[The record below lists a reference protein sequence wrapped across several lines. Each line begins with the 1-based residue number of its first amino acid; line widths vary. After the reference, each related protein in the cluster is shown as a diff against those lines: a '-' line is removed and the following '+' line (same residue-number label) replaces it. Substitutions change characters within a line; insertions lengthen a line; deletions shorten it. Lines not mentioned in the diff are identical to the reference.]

1 MGILKSIAKGL
12 GYFFLFPILVIAIA
26 LYAVA
31 GFFVIVYQFIKMIY
45 LFFTGRN
52 LFGDLPEDV
61 EVKRLKAINNTEET
75 SLNNEANTSPIN
87 PTPTV
92 LEEPP
97 TENEDQE
104 IDDLEKEEFVGVDYL
119 GGISILFNDNEMS
132 VNLNGVNYPLMI
144 QDRKQH
150 SLRYQK

>member
-61 EVKRLKAINNTEET
+61 EVKRLKTINNTEET
-75 SLNNEANTSPIN
+75 SLNNKATTSPIN
-87 PTPTV
+87 PTPTI

-97 TENEDQE
+97 TENEDQGL
-104 IDDLEKEEFVGVDYL
+104 DDLEKEIEEEEMNDY
-119 GGISILFNDNEMS
+119 GQ
-132 VNLNGVNYPLMI
+132 Y
-144 QDRKQH
+144 
-150 SLRYQK
+150 

>member
-75 SLNNEANTSPIN
+75 SINNEATTSPIN

-97 TENEDQE
+97 TENENQG
-104 IDDLEKEEFVGVDYL
+104 IDDLEKEIKEEEMNDY
-119 GGISILFNDNEMS
+119 GQ
-132 VNLNGVNYPLMI
+132 Y
-144 QDRKQH
+144 
-150 SLRYQK
+150 

>member
-61 EVKRLKAINNTEET
+61 EVKRLKTINNTEET
-75 SLNNEANTSPIN
+75 SLNNETTTSPIN

-97 TENEDQE
+97 TENENQG
-104 IDDLEKEEFVGVDYL
+104 IDDLEKEIKEEEMNDY
-119 GGISILFNDNEMS
+119 GQ
-132 VNLNGVNYPLMI
+132 Y
-144 QDRKQH
+144 
-150 SLRYQK
+150 

>member
-61 EVKRLKAINNTEET
+61 EVKRLKTINNTEET
-75 SLNNEANTSPIN
+75 SLNNEATTSPIN

-97 TENEDQE
+97 TENENQG
-104 IDDLEKEEFVGVDYL
+104 IDDLEKEIKEEEMNDY
-119 GGISILFNDNEMS
+119 GQ
-132 VNLNGVNYPLMI
+132 Y
-144 QDRKQH
+144 
-150 SLRYQK
+150 

>member
-31 GFFVIVYQFIKMIY
+31 GFFVIIYQFIKMIY

-61 EVKRLKAINNTEET
+61 EVKRLKTINNTEET
-75 SLNNEANTSPIN
+75 SLNNETTTSPIN

-97 TENEDQE
+97 TENENQG
-104 IDDLEKEEFVGVDYL
+104 IDDLEKEIKEEEMNDY
-119 GGISILFNDNEMS
+119 GQ
-132 VNLNGVNYPLMI
+132 Y
-144 QDRKQH
+144 
-150 SLRYQK
+150 

>member
-61 EVKRLKAINNTEET
+61 EVKRLKTINNTEET
-75 SLNNEANTSPIN
+75 SLNNEATTSPIN

-92 LEEPP
+92 LEEPHA
-97 TENEDQE
+97 ENEDQGL
-104 IDDLEKEEFVGVDYL
+104 DDLEKEIEEEEMNDY
-119 GGISILFNDNEMS
+119 GQ
-132 VNLNGVNYPLMI
+132 Y
-144 QDRKQH
+144 
-150 SLRYQK
+150 

>member
-12 GYFFLFPILVIAIA
+12 GYFFLFPILVITIA

-31 GFFVIVYQFIKMIY
+31 GFFVIVYQFVKMIY

-61 EVKRLKAINNTEET
+61 EVKRLKTINNTEET
-75 SLNNEANTSPIN
+75 SLNNEATTSPIN

-97 TENEDQE
+97 TENEDQGL
-104 IDDLEKEEFVGVDYL
+104 DDLEKEIEEEEMNDY
-119 GGISILFNDNEMS
+119 GQ
-132 VNLNGVNYPLMI
+132 Y
-144 QDRKQH
+144 
-150 SLRYQK
+150 

>member
-31 GFFVIVYQFIKMIY
+31 GFFVIIYQFIKMIY

-61 EVKRLKAINNTEET
+61 EVKRLKTINNTEQT
-75 SLNNEANTSPIN
+75 YLNNETTTSPIN

-97 TENEDQE
+97 TENENQG
-104 IDDLEKEEFVGVDYL
+104 IDDLEKEIKEEEMNDY
-119 GGISILFNDNEMS
+119 G
-132 VNLNGVNYPLMI
+132 
-144 QDRKQH
+144 Q
-150 SLRYQK
+150 YQSTFSFRW